1 MSTAT
6 DRQMAFRSELIQQ
19 RLADAVRTHND
30 AYGIKGRGQT
40 AFIESMLILSL
51 PAPVTAA
58 EASEQIDALKPG
70 MILGYARS
78 HAGWAQPI
86 IDRYVARYGE
96 DKPVIETPIE
106 QHGHVTLD
114 QYVAAVREV
123 LA

>member
-6 DRQMAFRSELIQQ
+6 DRQMAYRNDLIQQ
-19 RLADAVRTHND
+19 RLVDAVRAHNA
-30 AYGIKGRGQT
+30 AYGVKGRGQI
-40 AFIESMLILSL
+40 AFVESMLILSL
-51 PAPVTAA
+51 PVPVTAA

-78 HAGWAQPI
+78 HADWAQPI

-106 QHGHVTLD
+106 QHGHVTLA
-114 QYVAAVREV
+114 QYVAAVQEV